1 MEDQLLVGLAGREH
15 AHVRQR
21 GSGKQPAQQVERL
34 RLDGTRMRGR
44 GAAFGRGVGLLD
56 PGHDLRQRAGVDSE
70 DLVHRLL
77 VLRAEVAV
85 AVVAVTAAGHRGV
98 VGDVARRLLEIGAHA
113 RALEDLRQNV
123 GDPLAGDV
131 RAAQLG
137 DGVVA
142 VADEDALVELG
153 RPPALVA
160 VPGRAGGR
168 ERVGELVEE
177 EPAQRALVARVA
189 GEQRALDRLG
199 QVYEREH
206 RLVEVRHVLRQTGGL
221 SFGERLDGVAH
232 GPEKVAIGPA
242 GRPVL

>member
-1 MEDQLLVGLAGREH
+1 MPVVAVLAVQAQARDPGPGGGFALLEVGHPFAAALRALDASDEARHDGLHRAEQHAAVVTRLGQRVCHQVEDQLLVGLAGREH

-21 GSGKQPAQQVERL
+21 GSRKQPAQQVERL

-44 GAAFGRGVGLLD
+44 RAAVGRGVGRLD
-56 PGHDLRQRAGVDSE
+56 PGHDLRQRGGVDAE

-85 AVVAVTAAGHRGV
+85 AVIAITAAGHRGV
-98 VGDVARRLLEIGAHA
+98 VGDVARRLLEVGAHT
-113 RALEDLRQNV
+113 RPLEDLCQDV

-160 VPGRAGGR
+160 VP
-168 ERVGELVEE
+168 
-177 EPAQRALVARVA
+177 
-189 GEQRALDRLG
+189 
-199 QVYEREH
+199 
-206 RLVEVRHVLRQTGGL
+206 
-221 SFGERLDGVAH
+221 
-232 GPEKVAIGPA
+232 
-242 GRPVL
+242 